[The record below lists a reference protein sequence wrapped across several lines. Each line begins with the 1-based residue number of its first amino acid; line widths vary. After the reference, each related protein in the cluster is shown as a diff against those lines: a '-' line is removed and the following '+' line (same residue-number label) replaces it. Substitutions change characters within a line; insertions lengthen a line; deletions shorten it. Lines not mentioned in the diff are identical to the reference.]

1 MCECPICLNPVRYTR
16 ASKKLECGHLF
27 HCLCIDQWV
36 SSGGDTC
43 PMCRNQMSDIDVPK
57 YRVTVRVENTET
69 DNVIV
74 DEIITEFLAEIFQGE
89 INFEANSSEELH
101 NIIRSLGFLRGIDLD
116 SLILNAEGT
125 AVL

>member
-1 MCECPICLNPVRYTR
+1 
-16 ASKKLECGHLF
+16 
-27 HCLCIDQWV
+27 
-36 SSGGDTC
+36 
-43 PMCRNQMSDIDVPK
+43 MCRNQMSDIDVPK

>member
-27 HCLCIDQWV
+27 HGSCIDQWT
-36 SSGGDTC
+36 SAGGDTC
-43 PMCRNQMSDIDVPK
+43 PMCRNQMGPVPK
-57 YRVTVRVENTET
+57 YKVTVRVENTET
-69 DNVIV
+69 DIAAV
-74 DEIITEFLAEIFQGE
+74 DEIITEFIMESFQGE
-89 INFEANSSEELH
+89 INFEAGTSEELH

-116 SLILNAEGT
+116 ALVLNTEGT

>member
-27 HCLCIDQWV
+27 HGACIDQWT
-36 SSGGDTC
+36 SAGGDTC
-43 PMCRNQMSDIDVPK
+43 PMCRNQLEGTVPK
-57 YRVTVRVENTET
+57 YKVTIRVENTET
-69 DNVIV
+69 DTAVV
-74 DEIITEFLAEIFQGE
+74 DEIITEFIMESFQGE
-89 INFEANSSEELH
+89 INFEASTSEELN

-116 SLILNAEGT
+116 ALVLNTEGA